1 MTTPVR
7 IPFTSPFYPLPED
20 YPLLTT
26 EGQRMA
32 RTNACR
38 QWQLAGSPHDRGQ
51 ARAASVNFFDRYYLW
66 PDEDASFNPSFYD
79 QPPLP
84 TPDMHLAILAHYGSS
99 NLNAVIAPRG
109 SAKSSLCRK
118 DSLCLLASHPTY
130 SIVYATSSNDNAKAS
145 GSAIR
150 DQLYENARLNDDFC
164 PDYAVDRFRPA
175 RGVKPTG
182 TELFYTNAGGWVR
195 CISAQSRSRGLRPY
209 KFKLDD
215 PEFDESASTS
225 MQVIRDY
232 MSRLLFKIALP
243 MVLRRGAGIDWT
255 ATFVSKRHYA
265 WSAMSTVKN
274 EKGETVAEDPRFN
287 YWNRLLIVAAIPDP
301 ADPTRYISCWEQM
314 WPSSIESR
322 IAQGISDPIS
332 IPEIRVRMG
341 AAAFDA
347 EMQAKPGDSDSTFF
361 HLDPALKGRHAWW
374 LESVDDLF
382 ASDPFSS
389 SATICWLRN
398 GSPQHLPLGQ
408 FLRSCRIFLT
418 VDTAYTENATS
429 DRRAVSCLAINPH
442 NELFSLDLWSDRKPD
457 SELVRRAMMMAQRW
471 HASAINIEV
480 VRESY
485 KLYER
490 FSSYVTTGA
499 AATDGFTHLPAIRKI
514 KPGSTAKTD
523 KIGALD
529 TRFEQSTIKFPWFL
543 LPRGLWWT
551 RLRDQIEGFNPDAP
565 DGGLEKDD
573 ELDTVAMS
581 LFVIKG
587 RVPARHS
594 STKSRIYDP
603 IEAVA
608 KGHVNLPGTSV
619 PIMSGYPLQL
629 LTPTDLGRVL
639 SAHERRHKSE
649 PETRV

>member
-1 MTTPVR
+1 VTTPVR

-361 HLDPALKGRHAWW
+361 HLETSLKGRHSWW

-418 VDTAYTENATS
+418 VDTAYTEKTTS
-429 DRRAVSCLAINPH
+429 DRRACSLLAIDAKNT
-442 NELFSLDLWSDRKPD
+442 LFVLDMWSDQKGD
-457 SELVRRAMMMAQRW
+457 
-471 HASAINIEV
+471 AILMKNALSICQAWLCPIVFVEV
-480 VRESY
+480 VKESI
-485 KLYER
+485 KLYQR
-490 FSSYVTTGA
+490 FRSAVTTRVVS
-499 AATDGFTHLPAIRKI
+499 DMGFTHSPAVRDLR
-514 KPGSTAKTD
+514 PGLLEKTAKIAT
-523 KIGALD
+523 LD
-529 TRFEQSTIKFPWFL
+529 IRFEHDLIKIPLFRRYDRP
-543 LPRGLWWT
+543 WWT
-551 RLRDQIEGFNPDAP
+551 RLCEQIEGFSPESDN
-565 DGGLEKDD
+565 GGLEKDD
-573 ELDTVAMS
+573 EIDTVAMS
-581 LFVIKG
+581 LLIIKSKLLRNSTPTPTSLLDPLTSLREG
-587 RVPARHS
+587 TTTLPDGTSIMQGLPLSAVPADIIS
-594 STKSRIYDP
+594 K
-603 IEAVA
+603 
-608 KGHVNLPGTSV
+608 
-619 PIMSGYPLQL
+619 L
-629 LTPTDLGRVL
+629 LTSREAITGVP
-639 SAHERRHKSE
+639 
-649 PETRV
+649 TRV